1 MSFSKKL
8 MIGAVTAFLG
18 FAASGFNSTDYF
30 NVHKDYANRGNT
42 DAQFN
47 AGYCLNVGDGTAKNA
62 GQSLAYLRRA
72 ANAGNVDAQFYLG
85 LDFEAKK
92 NLRQALVWYKKAAAK
107 YHPAALY
114 KLSEFY
120 EFGKGGEKV
129 NWEKSAEYCKKSA
142 EAGFVHAQYKYGVL
156 CAMGKGVPQSWKE
169 AVVWYTKAA
178 QTGKKL
184 SYQPHAMAQYNLAW
198 CYANGQGVAQSW
210 KEAVK
215 WYREAAENGIVEAQ
229 FQLAECYA
237 RGEGVETNNDWAVY
251 WYRKAAANGVE
262 KAKAALNAYGLN

>member
-1 MSFSKKL
+1 MSFSKKI

-129 NWEKSAEYCKKSA
+129 
-142 EAGFVHAQYKYGVL
+142 
-156 CAMGKGVPQSWKE
+156 
-169 AVVWYTKAA
+169 
-178 QTGKKL
+178 
-184 SYQPHAMAQYNLAW
+184 
-198 CYANGQGVAQSW
+198 
-210 KEAVK
+210 
-215 WYREAAENGIVEAQ
+215 
-229 FQLAECYA
+229 
-237 RGEGVETNNDWAVY
+237 RG
-251 WYRKAAANGVE
+251 
-262 KAKAALNAYGLN
+262 